1 MNWKIIIS
9 ILIMLLGV
17 PANAWFWDKT
27 LVDYKNDF
35 KDKVF
40 ELKDQKKETTIELT
54 ETKKLIFNYA
64 TLLQNAKKDDVDF
77 DNLHEHWQDTENEI
91 ELLNSKFKNLV
102 ESADA
107 YFNET
112 KKKTDEISDAK
123 MKQSAMNNILEKE
136 NKYIDRLKNTNKG
149 LLKLSIGHRKL
160 KDIIIFLEIS
170 NSLKSLDKE
179 LNIRFSEIDK
189 IINNVMNDLELLNKE
204 SKELLNDEF

>member
-1 MNWKIIIS
+1 MQ
-9 ILIMLLGV
+9 LY
-17 PANAWFWDKT
+17 
-27 LVDYKNDF
+27 YKM
-35 KDKVF
+35 
-40 ELKDQKKETTIELT
+40 Q
-54 ETKKLIFNYA
+54 
-64 TLLQNAKKDDVDF
+64 KKDDVDF